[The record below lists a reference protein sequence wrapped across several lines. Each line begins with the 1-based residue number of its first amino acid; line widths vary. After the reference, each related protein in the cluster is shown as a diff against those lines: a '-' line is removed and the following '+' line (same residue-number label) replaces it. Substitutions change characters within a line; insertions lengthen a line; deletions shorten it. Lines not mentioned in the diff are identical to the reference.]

1 MYVAGPREYI
11 SAGSAEEEK
20 EKTQSSSLS
29 ESLPEGATIEDCGS
43 LASLSVFGDWLRD
56 YNCSFSRPP
65 NLSTLLAA
73 GLLRVR
79 QKDGKFRPLMAN
91 RVQLEYERNR
101 GRQNIVLKARQMGI
115 STWVAGRMFLRTIF
129 QPGTLSVQVAHNQTA
144 AEEIFRIVQ
153 RFHRNLPKDLREG
166 ILRTERNNRRQ
177 LVFRQLDSEY
187 RVESAADSNAG
198 RGLTIQNLHCS
209 EVARW
214 PRDAAG
220 TLAGLR
226 AALAPDGELVL
237 ESTPM
242 GAQGCFYDVWTESGS
257 AAQGI
262 VRHFFPWWWEAAY
275 VGASVAPEMLTVE
288 EQVLTAREGLSPNQ
302 IGFRRQLQRQFAGIA
317 AQEFA
322 EDAESCFLSS
332 GDCVFDAAVIEQLLR
347 AAQPPL
353 SKTENGA
360 LWTWFKPCQGRRYI
374 LGVDPAGGGS
384 DGDFS
389 AVQVVDID
397 TGLQCAEW
405 QAHMPV
411 RETAQVV
418 RRMAA
423 LYNGALIAV
432 ERNNHGSGLL
442 AHLEGDGVTVYE
454 QNGIPG
460 WPTTSWTR
468 PAMVERVGMAL
479 MEPVFHS
486 ERLLRECRT
495 FVRQHNGK
503 AAAAAGCHDDCVMAM
518 AVALS
523 VREQVLQNA
532 CKRAKH

>member
-1 MYVAGPREYI
+1 MQLG
-11 SAGSAEEEK
+11 GSVEEK
-20 EKTQSSSLS
+20 QNGSRFERLKELLAERAS
-29 ESLPEGATIEDCGS
+29 PEDGGNWTG
-43 LASLSVFGDWLRD
+43 LFVLGDWLYD
-56 YNCSFSRPP
+56 NTALLGKTDAYPV
-65 NLSTLLAA
+65 LLAQK
-73 GLLRVR
+73 LLRIR
-79 QKDGKFRPLMAN
+79 EKGGRLKPLIAN
-91 RVQLEYERNR
+91 RVQLDYEQRC

-115 STWVAGRMFLRTIF
+115 STWVAARMFLRTVL

-153 RFHRNLPKDLREG
+153 RFHRNLPRELQEG
-166 ILRTERNNRRQ
+166 IWKCSRNNRRQ

-187 RVESAADSNAG
+187 RVESAADMNAG

-214 PRDAAG
+214 PGNATG

-226 AALAPDGELVL
+226 AALAPEGELVL

-242 GAQGCFYDVWTESGS
+242 GAQGCFYDAWNESNAS
-257 AAQGI
+257 AQGM
-262 VRHFFPWWWEAAY
+262 VRHFFPWWWESAY
-275 VGASVAPEMLTVE
+275 VGPAVLPERQTDE
-288 EQVLTAREGLSPNQ
+288 EKALVAREGLSVRQ
-302 IGFRRQLQRQFAGIA
+302 IGFRRQLQAQFRGMA

-322 EDAESCFLSS
+322 EDAESCFLAS
-332 GDCVFDAAVIEQLLR
+332 GDCVFDIAAIEQLLR

-353 SKTENGA
+353 SKGENGA
-360 LWTWFKPCQGRRYI
+360 LWAWFKPCAERRYVV
-374 LGVDPAGGGS
+374 GVDPAGGGS

-389 AVQVVDID
+389 ALQVVDID

-411 RETAQVV
+411 RETAQAV
-418 RRMAA
+418 RRVAVQ
-423 LYNGALIAV
+423 YNGALIAV

-442 AHLEGDGVTVYE
+442 AHLEGGGLRVYE

-495 FVRQHNGK
+495 FIRQQNGK

-523 VREQVLQNA
+523 VREQVLQSTG
-532 CKRAKH
+532 KRMRH